1 MVTHVCVSKAGTTCS
16 KKTNLFLIQN
26 SSIPLQEMNICGI
39 FFFLLLSFGL
49 SGMSVIVSSGE
60 LLYVLICNWKND
72 LKYKMIT
79 I

>member
-39 FFFLLLSFGL
+39 FFLLLSFGL

-60 LLYVLICNWKND
+60 LLYVLICNWKNN

>member
-39 FFFLLLSFGL
+39 FIFFIIIIIIRSFGHECH
-49 SGMSVIVSSGE
+49 SFIRGT
-60 LLYVLICNWKND
+60 LICFN
-72 LKYKMIT
+72 L
-79 I
+79 

>member
-1 MVTHVCVSKAGTTCS
+1 MCVWVKQEPHAAKRLIYFLYKIQVSHC
-16 KKTNLFLIQN
+16 KKWTFM
-26 SSIPLQEMNICGI
+26 EF